1 MNRLPSNFC
10 FKPWVELFSHFNTYG
25 PCCVNYKLFKGD
37 IKKYSQSIEL
47 KQLKK
52 DFLAGKKPSSC
63 SACWEAEAQGISS
76 VRQLDN
82 TIKSKNLETISIS
95 LSNKCNFKCRMCN
108 PEDSSAWALDT
119 KACDILD
126 WHDIPTTTELS
137 TVDWIIDVAK
147 KQHLHLR
154 VMGGEPLITDE
165 FVYLLKQINKYNLYN
180 NIYLI
185 LTTNLSVLS
194 FRGMNYLKYF
204 EKFPKLD
211 IYASFDGVGKVGE
224 YIRHGFKF
232 NKFDQNLKIANKFIK
247 HLSVTIQLYN
257 IFDMPNIFAYAD
269 KHDLNVNFNYLVNP
283 TFLRIENLNSEDKK
297 AVLEHYKQNNFINY
311 ELESALNTTRT
322 LNQKTQFLKYTKDL
336 DLLWS
341 KDLLHSIPELKILV

>member
-1 MNRLPSNFC
+1 MFDAQEKQIKTFIRAIG
-10 FKPWVELFSHFNTYG
+10 ETYAD
-25 PCCVNYKLFKGD
+25 V
-37 IKKYSQSIEL
+37 
-47 KQLKK
+47 
-52 DFLAGKKPSSC
+52 A
-63 SACWEAEAQGISS
+63 
-76 VRQLDN
+76 
-82 TIKSKNLETISIS
+82 TIS
-95 LSNKCNFKCRMCN
+95 N
-108 PEDSSAWALDT
+108 
-119 KACDILD
+119 
-126 WHDIPTTTELS
+126 
-137 TVDWIIDVAK
+137 VAK

-165 FVYLLKQINKYNLYN
+165 FVYLMKEINKYDLYE

-194 FRGMNYLKYF
+194 FRDINYLEYF
-204 EKFPKLD
+204 KKFPKLD

-232 NKFDQNLKIANKFIK
+232 NKFDKNLKTANKFIK
-247 HLSVTIQLYN
+247 YLSVTIQLYN

-269 KHDLNVNFNYLVNP
+269 KNNLKVNFNYLVNP

-297 AVLEHYKQNNFINY
+297 VVLTHYEQKNFRNN
-311 ELESALNTTRT
+311 ELESALSNTTT
-322 LNQKTQFLKYTKDL
+322 LNQKSKFLKYTKDL